1 MKWKLCFVFVL
12 VHIEY
17 GTPQSHSPMTPAKGD
32 NKDLAEGEDKN
43 YPSRLKELTISR
55 RQAMN
60 GDNYRDQPLNDQRGR
75 LFAALR
81 DHVLARPAIP
91 AQLVVR
97 QNRRRHPAGTPVF
110 GPQPVATGG
119 NRRWQTNQI
128 TTQKQNIPK
137 PISTR
142 RAVLQHNDN
151 AQMSSRLRSL
161 PKIFE
166 RSQSSKIPQPISTS
180 ASSRR
185 SYVPPPT
192 QPQSQNRNDAR
203 FFDVSQSSK
212 IPQPI
217 GTSASS
223 RRSYIRPPTQPQ
235 SPNQNDARF
244 FDVSQSSKIPRPIG
258 TSASS
263 RRYIRPQTQPQSPN
277 RNAARFFDVSQS
289 SKIPRLIGTSASSPR
304 SYIRPPTQPQSP
316 NRNDARCPQLGC
328 GPNKTRPNSGLR
340 PPSAIWR
347 DRSQIKSRGYMKSLM
362 EQAQSRPGPIRR
374 PPRLRPAIPNWQKR
388 QQSKNR
394 NYARF
399 LEK

>member
-17 GTPQSHSPMTPAKGD
+17 GTLQSHSPMTPAKGD

-128 TTQKQNIPK
+128 TTQNQNIPK

-166 RSQSSKIPQPISTS
+166 
-180 ASSRR
+180 
-185 SYVPPPT
+185 
-192 QPQSQNRNDAR
+192 
-203 FFDVSQSSK
+203 
-212 IPQPI
+212 
-217 GTSASS
+217 
-223 RRSYIRPPTQPQ
+223 
-235 SPNQNDARF
+235 
-244 FDVSQSSKIPRPIG
+244 VSQSSKIPRPIG

-263 RRYIRPQTQPQSPN
+263 R
-277 RNAARFFDVSQS
+277 
-289 SKIPRLIGTSASSPR
+289 R

-347 DRSQIKSRGYMKSLM
+347 DRSQIKSQGYMKSLM
-362 EQAQSRPGPIRR
+362 AQAQSRPGPIRR

>member
-192 QPQSQNRNDAR
+192 QPQS
-203 FFDVSQSSK
+203 
-212 IPQPI
+212 
-217 GTSASS
+217 
-223 RRSYIRPPTQPQ
+223 
-235 SPNQNDARF
+235 PNQNDARF

>member
-43 YPSRLKELTISR
+43 YPSRLKELTILR

-60 GDNYRDQPLNDQRGR
+60 GDYDYDYRDQPLNDPRGR

-81 DHVLARPAIP
+81 DQVLARPFNLQDVLP
-91 AQLVVR
+91 AQPVVR
-97 QNRRRHPAGTPVF
+97 QNPVS
-110 GPQPVATGG
+110 GQQPVVTGG
-119 NRRWQTNQI
+119 NRRWQTNQM
-128 TTQKQNIPK
+128 TQNPNMPK

-142 RAVLQHNDN
+142 KYKKISTRGAVLQHNDN

-185 SYVPPPT
+185 SYVP
-192 QPQSQNRNDAR
+192 
-203 FFDVSQSSK
+203 
-212 IPQPI
+212 
-217 GTSASS
+217 
-223 RRSYIRPPTQPQ
+223 PPTQPQ

>member
-43 YPSRLKELTISR
+43 YPSRLKELTILR

-60 GDNYRDQPLNDQRGR
+60 GDYDYDYRDQPLNDPRGR

-81 DHVLARPAIP
+81 DQVLARPLNLEDVLP
-91 AQLVVR
+91 AQPVVR
-97 QNRRRHPAGTPVF
+97 QNPVS
-110 GPQPVATGG
+110 GQQPVVTGG
-119 NRRWQTNQI
+119 NRRWQTNQM
-128 TTQKQNIPK
+128 TQNPNMPK

-142 RAVLQHNDN
+142 KYKKISTRGAVLQHNDN

-166 RSQSSKIPQPISTS
+166 
-180 ASSRR
+180 
-185 SYVPPPT
+185 
-192 QPQSQNRNDAR
+192 
-203 FFDVSQSSK
+203 
-212 IPQPI
+212 
-217 GTSASS
+217 
-223 RRSYIRPPTQPQ
+223 
-235 SPNQNDARF
+235 
-244 FDVSQSSKIPRPIG
+244 VSQSSKIPRPIG

-277 RNAARFFDVSQS
+277 RNDAKFFDVSQS

-362 EQAQSRPGPIRR
+362 AQAQSRPGPIRR
-374 PPRLRPAIPNWQKR
+374 PPRPRPAIPNWRKR

>member
-1 MKWKLCFVFVL
+1 MKWKLCWMFVL

-17 GTPQSHSPMTPAKGD
+17 GTPQRHRLMIPAKGD

-43 YPSRLKELTISR
+43 YPSRLKELTILR

-60 GDNYRDQPLNDQRGR
+60 GDYDYDYRDQPLNDPRGR

-81 DHVLARPAIP
+81 DQVLARPFNLQDVLP
-91 AQLVVR
+91 AQPVVR
-97 QNRRRHPAGTPVF
+97 QNPVS
-110 GPQPVATGG
+110 GQQPVATGG

-128 TTQKQNIPK
+128 MTQNQNIPK

-142 RAVLQHNDN
+142 GAVLQHNDN

-192 QPQSQNRNDAR
+192 QPQSPNR
-203 FFDVSQSSK
+203 
-212 IPQPI
+212 
-217 GTSASS
+217 
-223 RRSYIRPPTQPQ
+223 
-235 SPNQNDARF
+235 NDARF

-277 RNAARFFDVSQS
+277 RNNARFFDVSQS
-289 SKIPRLIGTSASSPR
+289 SKIPRPIGTSASSRRYIRPQTQPQSPNQNDARFFDVSQSSKIPRPIGTSASSRR

-347 DRSQIKSRGYMKSLM
+347 DRSLIKSQDYTKFLMK
-362 EQAQSRPGPIRR
+362 QAQLRSHRGPIHI
-374 PPRLRPAIPNWQKR
+374 PASPNWQKR

-394 NYARF
+394 NYAR
-399 LEK
+399 

>member
-1 MKWKLCFVFVL
+1 MFVL

-17 GTPQSHSPMTPAKGD
+17 GTPQRLITPAKGD

-43 YPSRLKELTISR
+43 YPSRLKELTILR

-60 GDNYRDQPLNDQRGR
+60 GDYDYDYRDQPLNDPRGR

-81 DHVLARPAIP
+81 DQVLARPLNLEDVLP
-91 AQLVVR
+91 AQPVVR
-97 QNRRRHPAGTPVF
+97 QNPVS
-110 GPQPVATGG
+110 GQQPVVTGG
-119 NRRWQTNQI
+119 NRRWQTNQM
-128 TTQKQNIPK
+128 TQNPNMPK

-142 RAVLQHNDN
+142 KYKKISTRGAVLQHNDN
-151 AQMSSRLRSL
+151 AQMSSRLSSL

-192 QPQSQNRNDAR
+192 QPQS
-203 FFDVSQSSK
+203 
-212 IPQPI
+212 
-217 GTSASS
+217 
-223 RRSYIRPPTQPQ
+223 
-235 SPNQNDARF
+235 PNQND
-244 FDVSQSSKIPRPIG
+244 
-258 TSASS
+258 
-263 RRYIRPQTQPQSPN
+263 
-277 RNAARFFDVSQS
+277 ARFFDVSQS

-316 NRNDARCPQLGC
+316 NQNDARCPQLGC

-347 DRSQIKSRGYMKSLM
+347 DRSQIKSQGYMKSLM

-388 QQSKNR
+388 QQSKNQ